1 MNTSAPQLKTLKDVI
16 CLVNNYLGYTIP
28 LLFSVALVVFIF
40 GIVRYIFI
48 QEKKEEARNLILWG
62 IIGLFVM
69 FSVWGL
75 VNVLIGT
82 FNFNNQLPGIGPNSS
97 SSGSA
102 CGNGSGNGMQ
112 FINASNPGVNASNPG
127 INAGTR

>member
-97 SSGSA
+97 SGGSA
-102 CGNGSGNGMQ
+102 CGGSFTQKG
-112 FINASNPGVNASNPG
+112 GVNSPSTILNQTG
-127 INAGTR
+127 GVNSGQ

>member
-1 MNTSAPQLKTLKDVI
+1 MNNAATQLSTLIDVI

-40 GIVRYIFI
+40 GIVKYIFI
-48 QEKKEEARNLILWG
+48 QEKKEEARSLILWG

-82 FNFNNQLPGIGPNSS
+82 FNFNNQLPGISPGSQTG
-97 SSGSA
+97 GSA
-102 CGNGSGNGMQ
+102 CGGSFTQTG
-112 FINASNPGVNASNPG
+112 GVNSPSTI
-127 INAGTR
+127 INQTGGVNGGK